1 MPAKRSAEGDGLPC
15 RMRIPK
21 PSLRKSRLSIQT
33 SPPFE
38 QQVVRTSAF
47 ATLEEFRRSQM
58 TVIPFEIP
66 RRRLR
71 PVPHPR
77 KRGAARHVVGRVLA
91 TLREWR
97 RRSHDRAEL
106 AGLDDRMLKDI
117 GLTRCDAEF
126 LGNQPFW
133 RA

>member
-1 MPAKRSAEGDGLPC
+1 MLGARSEEADGRPC

-21 PSLRKSRLSIQT
+21 PSLRKSRLSIQS

-38 QQVVRTSAF
+38 QQVVPRSAL
-47 ATLEEFRRSQM
+47 ATRKEFRRTQM

-71 PVPHPR
+71 HVPHPR
-77 KRGAARHVVGRVLA
+77 KRRAARDVVGRVLA

-97 RRSHDRAEL
+97 RRSRDRAEL

-117 GLTRCDAEF
+117 
-126 LGNQPFW
+126 
-133 RA
+133 